1 MNTETT
7 TSKATAMRKITLKAI
22 SLMNFKGIRDLKI
35 DFGGRDTDIS
45 GANGLGKSTVFDAF
59 TWLLFG
65 KDHRDRKQFG
75 IKTRDEQGAIMPRL
89 PHEVEATLSVD
100 GRDITLTRRFREKW
114 VKRRGSAEEEFTGN
128 EEERL
133 WDGVPCSL
141 RDWND
146 KVAAVCPEQVF
157 KFITSPLHFTAQK
170 PEVQREMLMRMAGGV
185 SDEQIAATNPGF
197 AALLADMT
205 GKTMEEYRRETA
217 AAKRRIRAEI
227 DEIPGR
233 IDERKRD
240 NATEDTEDWDALA
253 KEYDTLKARRAEVEK
268 QTASAVEAQK
278 AHAARLAEMMQRVT
292 AKETEAAQRAAKVA
306 ADTLADTERQR
317 SRRSQLL
324 ARHSTAAGARA
335 YREQEL
341 KGLEAEVQRCDEQ
354 RGTLIA
360 EYRQLMATARGIT
373 HEIECG
379 SPEMQTSDY
388 VCPTCGHPYD
398 AERILEVQQK
408 ALDNYRE
415 ERHEKLRRNAEKIA
429 ENKRRGLENNS
440 RKQQLEE
447 RIGETKGQIAAL
459 AAETAEIEADP
470 LYSAEPAAPDTAPAI
485 EADAQHTRLT
495 QEAAELRRQYDALA
509 GEMPTA
515 ADPKLAEE
523 AADLAAR
530 IEQTAVRLS
539 RREDIAANGERIAQL
554 QRQLTAANQT
564 LADLE
569 KREFTIRAFQRAR
582 TDAMQQKINA
592 LFAAVKFRMTDTQV
606 NGEEVETCEATMD
619 GVPFSDLNDAARINA
634 GLDIINAI
642 CRTEGISAPIFIDNA
657 ESVNRLT
664 PTLSQRIRLTVSSDT
679 ALTVTHPDPSL
690 L

>member
-1 MNTETT
+1 MNTD
-7 TSKATAMRKITLKAI
+7 TSTDKATAMRTITLKAI
-22 SLMNFKGIRDLKI
+22 SLVNFKGIREAKI
-35 DFGGRDTDIS
+35 DLEGRNTDIS

-65 KDHRDRKQFG
+65 KDRRDRKQFG
-75 IKTRDEQGAIMPRL
+75 IKTRDEQGAIIPRL
-89 PHEVEATLSVD
+89 PHEVEATLTVD

-133 WDGVPCSL
+133 WDGVSCSL

-146 KVAAVCPEQVF
+146 KVAAICPEQVF

-185 SDEQIAATNPGF
+185 SDEQIAAANPDF

-240 NATEDTEDWDALA
+240 CETDDTEDWDALA
-253 KEYDTLKARRAEVEK
+253 RQYEDLKARRAEVEK
-268 QTASAVEAQK
+268 QMASASEAQK
-278 AHAARLAEMMQRVT
+278 AHAARLAVMMQRVT
-292 AKETEAAQRAAKVA
+292 AKEAEATQRAAKVA

-324 ARHSTAAGARA
+324 ARHSTAEGARA
-335 YREQEL
+335 FREKESPD
-341 KGLEAEVQRCDEQ
+341 LEKEVQRCDEQ
-354 RGTLIA
+354 R
-360 EYRQLMATARGIT
+360 
-373 HEIECG
+373 
-379 SPEMQTSDY
+379 
-388 VCPTCGHPYD
+388 
-398 AERILEVQQK
+398 
-408 ALDNYRE
+408 
-415 ERHEKLRRNAEKIA
+415 EKLRRNAEAIA

-440 RKQQLEE
+440 RKQELEA
-447 RIGETKGQIAAL
+447 RISDTKGQIAAL
-459 AAETAEIEADP
+459 AAEAAEIEADP
-470 LYSAEPAAPDTAPAI
+470 LYAAEPTAPDTAPAI
-485 EADAQHTRLT
+485 EADAQHTRLM
-495 QEAAELRRQYDALA
+495 QEAAELRSQYDALA

-515 ADPKLAEE
+515 ADPELAEE

-539 RREDIAANGERIAQL
+539 RREDMAANNDRIVQL
-554 QRQLTAANQT
+554 QHRLTAANQA

-592 LFAAVKFRMTDTQV
+592 LFSAVKFRMTDTQV
-606 NGEEVETCEATMD
+606 NGEEVETCEATVD

-642 CRTEGISAPIFIDNA
+642 CRAEGISAPIFIDNA

-664 PTLSQRIRLTVSSDT
+664 PTLSQRIRLIVSRDT
-679 ALTVTHPDPSL
+679 TLTVTHPDPSL

>member
-1 MNTETT
+1 MNTD
-7 TSKATAMRKITLKAI
+7 TSTDKATAMRTITLKAI
-22 SLMNFKGIRDLKI
+22 SLVNFKGIREAKI
-35 DFGGRDTDIS
+35 DLEGRNTDIS

-65 KDHRDRKQFG
+65 KDRRDRKQFG
-75 IKTRDEQGAIMPRL
+75 IKTRDEQGAIIPRL
-89 PHEVEATLSVD
+89 PHEVEATLTVD

-133 WDGVPCSL
+133 WDGVSCSL

-146 KVAAVCPEQVF
+146 KVAAICPEQVF

-185 SDEQIAATNPGF
+185 SDEQIAAANPDF

-240 NATEDTEDWDALA
+240 CETEDTEDWDALA
-253 KEYDTLKARRAEVEK
+253 RQYEDLKARRAEVEK
-268 QTASAVEAQK
+268 QMASASEAQK
-278 AHAARLAEMMQRVT
+278 AHAARLAVMMQRVT
-292 AKETEAAQRAAKVA
+292 AKEAEATQRAAKVA

-324 ARHSTAAGARA
+324 ARHSTAEGARA
-335 YREQEL
+335 FREKEIQD
-341 KGLEAEVQRCDEQ
+341 LEKEVQRCDEQ
-354 RGTLIA
+354 R
-360 EYRQLMATARGIT
+360 
-373 HEIECG
+373 
-379 SPEMQTSDY
+379 
-388 VCPTCGHPYD
+388 
-398 AERILEVQQK
+398 
-408 ALDNYRE
+408 
-415 ERHEKLRRNAEKIA
+415 EKLRRNAEAIA

-440 RKQQLEE
+440 RKQELEA
-447 RIGETKGQIAAL
+447 RISDTKGQIAAL
-459 AAETAEIEADP
+459 AAEAAEIEADP
-470 LYSAEPAAPDTAPAI
+470 LYAAEPTAPDTAPAI
-485 EADAQHTRLT
+485 EADAQHTRLM
-495 QEAAELRRQYDALA
+495 QEAAELRSQYDALA

-515 ADPKLAEE
+515 ADPELAEE

-539 RREDIAANGERIAQL
+539 RREDMAANNDRIVQL
-554 QRQLTAANQT
+554 QHRLTAANQA

-592 LFAAVKFRMTDTQV
+592 LFSAVKFRMTDTQV
-606 NGEEVETCEATMD
+606 NGEEVETCEATVD

-642 CRTEGISAPIFIDNA
+642 CRAEGISAPIFIDNA

-664 PTLSQRIRLTVSSDT
+664 PTLSQRIRLIVSRDT
-679 ALTVTHPDPSL
+679 TLTVTHPDPSL